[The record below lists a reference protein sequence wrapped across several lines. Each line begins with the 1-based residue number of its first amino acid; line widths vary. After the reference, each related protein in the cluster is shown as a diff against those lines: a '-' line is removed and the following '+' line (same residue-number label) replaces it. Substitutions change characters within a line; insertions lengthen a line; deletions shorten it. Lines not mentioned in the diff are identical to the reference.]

1 MNIDIVTTNNRR
13 PLTQKK
19 CDVVNIEPFMLADIK
34 RAVVGETFEIKRD
47 IDKLASKLDN
57 IDVSIDTDAILSAL
71 SNLTPASGGGG
82 GGGGD
87 VVVDNTAVLEAIS
100 NANVSIISE
109 VSCVS
114 DVLGTTD
121 ASTGTVMT
129 NLTSVKSTVE
139 SVSTNVGTVKST
151 VESVSTTVGNVKST
165 VENIST
171 NVDGVKTDISNVSTA
186 VVNAKNAIV
195 GILGTPETGST
206 LLLHVDSINT
216 KVASVGTDV
225 CTSVAAMFPEGFI
238 EKLNTID
245 SNMSRILSFISDTLI
260 ATTSI
265 NTLLGQAVVGTND
278 QRAFRISDVEGVSG
292 A

>member
-82 GGGGD
+82 GGD

-129 NLTSVKSTVE
+129 NLTSVKNTVE
-139 SVSTNVGTVKST
+139 NISTNVGTVKST
-151 VESVSTTVGNVKST
+151 VENISTTVGNVKST

-171 NVDGVKTDISNVSTA
+171 NVDGVKTDISNVSAA

-195 GILGTPETGST
+195 GILGTPEAGST